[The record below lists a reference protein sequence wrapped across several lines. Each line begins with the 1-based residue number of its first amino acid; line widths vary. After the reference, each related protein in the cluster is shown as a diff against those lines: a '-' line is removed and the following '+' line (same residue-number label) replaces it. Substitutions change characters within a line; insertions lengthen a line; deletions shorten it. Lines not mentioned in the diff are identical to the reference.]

1 MGLFMLLIVS
11 IMWSFVGILV
21 KIASQITDSFTISFF
36 RFFFGVVFL
45 CLFILIRN
53 KKIKLHWASKWIWFG
68 ALGKCCNYIFE
79 NLGISLGHAYG
90 NILVMPIQALF
101 LVVVSAIFFKEKI
114 ITRSWIAV
122 ALCIIGVF
130 LVSWNG
136 LPLSLLFSSNALIT
150 LLFVISAIGAGIHLL
165 SQKILIET
173 MESADMNL
181 AVFFLSTL
189 ITATPLPFT
198 FHYKGTFLLSSCIAL
213 IVLGLITGM
222 SFYLYANA
230 LKKVPFLAAVILSNS
245 SILFT
250 LLWTWLFFREPITQ
264 YVITGAILFLIGVI
278 LLNLPKNFPRNR
290 TKLI

>member
-1 MGLFMLLIVS
+1 MLLIVS

-21 KIASQITDSFTISFF
+21 KIATQMTDSFTITFF

-45 CLFILIRN
+45 CLFMFIRG
-53 KKIKLHWASKWIWFG
+53 KKIKLHWMSKWIWFG

-90 NILVMPIQALF
+90 NILVMPIQAIF
-101 LVVVSAIFFKEKI
+101 LVLVSALFFKEKI
-114 ITRSWIAV
+114 IARSWIAAV
-122 ALCIIGVF
+122 LCIIGIF

-136 LPLSLLFSSNALIT
+136 IPLALLFSSNALIT
-150 LLFVISAIGAGIHLL
+150 LLFVFSAIGAGIHLL

-181 AVFFLSTL
+181 SVFFLSSLMTV
-189 ITATPLPFT
+189 APLPIT
-198 FHYKGTFLLSSCIAL
+198 FRYHGTFLLSSCLAL
-213 IVLGLITGM
+213 IILGLITGI

-230 LKKVPFLAAVILSNS
+230 LKKVPFLAAIILSNS

-250 LLWTWLFFREPITQ
+250 LLWTWLFLREPITQ
-264 YVITGAILFLIGVI
+264 YVVIGATLFIIGVI
-278 LLNLPKNFPRNR
+278 LLNLPKNFFRNR
-290 TKLI
+290 TKFI